1 MESRGTSCRD
11 RRPGTRSRSSTL
23 PNIIVYADVRAG
35 VPTPPTLF
43 ALSEARRIARGA
55 GASVFAL
62 VATPPLGNKSLVALS
77 VPLAAAGADKLL
89 LCEADEF
96 AGPPDDAVAGRAL
109 DAAVARIPPVM
120 VLFPAGGTGA
130 VLGPPL
136 AARLGA
142 PFAPWSDFV
151 VSDADGKALRGRG
164 RVQVLRLRPDGR
176 TRRRLDP
183 AQIERP
189 IIATVGAGR
198 CPAPSGSERNL
209 EIDVLPMAPPRIN
222 RPVARVVAQEPSPHE
237 ALPQAAVLILVA
249 DGDPSATAI
258 NAAWAERMA
267 GGTRGASLS
276 PDSPPSHL
284 APLAPAR
291 DPGLPLPVAVASADR
306 TPRSVLA
313 ACCPE
318 IVIRVDSCT
327 ATTARSPRTLVIRAT
342 SSDPGAQGPPPD
354 DVDVVWWFGSAA
366 ELVDLA
372 LQLGARA

>member
-1 MESRGTSCRD
+1 
-11 RRPGTRSRSSTL
+11 
-23 PNIIVYADVRAG
+23 
-35 VPTPPTLF
+35 VPTAPTLF

-62 VATPPLGNKSLVALS
+62 VATPPLGNKSLVTLS

-96 AGPPDDAVAGRAL
+96 AGPPDDAIAGRAL
-109 DAAVARIPPVM
+109 DAAVARIPPVL

-142 PFAPWSDFV
+142 PFTPWSDFM
-151 VSDADGKALRGRG
+151 VSDSDGKALRGRS
-164 RVQVLRLRPDGR
+164 RVQVLRLRGDGR

-198 CPAPSGSERNL
+198 CPPATGSERNL
-209 EIDVLPMAPPRIN
+209 EIDVLPLPPPRAN
-222 RPVARVVAQEPSPHE
+222 RPVARVVTQAPSPHE
-237 ALPQAAVLILVA
+237 ALSQAAVLILVA
-249 DGDPSATAI
+249 DGDPTA
-258 NAAWAERMA
+258 AAIVEALAERAA
-267 GGTRGASLS
+267 GSPRREGPSPASTQPLAS
-276 PDSPPSHL
+276 L
-284 APLAPAR
+284 APLAAPA
-291 DPGLPLPVAVASADR
+291 PPAAVAIANANR

-318 IVIRVDSCT
+318 IVIRVDACT

-342 SSDPGAQGPPPD
+342 SSDPAAQGPPAD

>member
-1 MESRGTSCRD
+1 
-11 RRPGTRSRSSTL
+11 
-23 PNIIVYADVRAG
+23 
-35 VPTPPTLF
+35 
-43 ALSEARRIARGA
+43 
-55 GASVFAL
+55 VFAL
-62 VATPPLGNKSLVALS
+62 VATPPLGNKSLVTLS

-96 AGPPDDAVAGRAL
+96 GGPPDDAVAGRAL
-109 DAAVARIPPVM
+109 DAAVARIPPVL

-151 VSDADGKALRGRG
+151 VSDADGKSLRGRG

-198 CPAPSGSERNL
+198 CPPPTGSERNL
-209 EIDVLPMAPPRIN
+209 EIDVLPMAPPRAN
-222 RPVARVVAQEPSPHE
+222 RPVARVVAQAPSAHE
-237 ALPQAAVLILVA
+237 SAAQAAVLVLVA
-249 DGDPSATAI
+249 DGDSATSAI
-258 NAAWAERMA
+258 TAAWAERTA
-267 GGTRGASLS
+267 GAARGATPSPAPSSPLASLAS
-276 PDSPPSHL
+276 L
-284 APLAPAR
+284 APLAPAA
-291 DPGLPLPVAVASADR
+291 DFGLPLAVAVASADR

-342 SSDPGAQGPPPD
+342 SSDPGGQGPPPD

-366 ELVDLA
+366 EVVDLA
-372 LQLGARA
+372 LQLGARP

>member
-1 MESRGTSCRD
+1 
-11 RRPGTRSRSSTL
+11 
-23 PNIIVYADVRAG
+23 
-35 VPTPPTLF
+35 
-43 ALSEARRIARGA
+43 
-55 GASVFAL
+55 VFAL
-62 VATPPLGNKSLVALS
+62 VATPPLGNKSLVTLS

-96 AGPPDDAVAGRAL
+96 GGPPDDAVAGRAL
-109 DAAVARIPPVM
+109 DAAVARIPPVL

-151 VSDADGKALRGRG
+151 VSDADGKSLRGRG

-198 CPAPSGSERNL
+198 CPPATGSERNL
-209 EIDVLPMAPPRIN
+209 EIDVLPLAPPRTN
-222 RPVARVVAQEPSPHE
+222 RPIARVVTRTPSPHE
-237 ALPQAAVLILVA
+237 ALPQAAVLVLVA
-249 DGDPSATAI
+249 DGDPAAAAI
-258 NAAWAERMA
+258 TAAWAERTT
-267 GGTRGASLS
+267 GGERGETLS
-276 PDSPPSHL
+276 PASPSPL
-284 APLAPAR
+284 APLAPVAGYG
-291 DPGLPLPVAVASADR
+291 PPPPVAVASADR

-342 SSDPGAQGPPPD
+342 SSDPGGQGPPPE

-372 LQLGARA
+372 LHLGARA

>member
-1 MESRGTSCRD
+1 M
-11 RRPGTRSRSSTL
+11 
-23 PNIIVYADVRAG
+23 
-35 VPTPPTLF
+35 
-43 ALSEARRIARGA
+43 
-55 GASVFAL
+55 FAL
-62 VATPPLGNKSLVALS
+62 VATPPLGNKSLVVLS
-77 VPLAAAGADKLL
+77 IPLAAAGADKLL

-96 AGPPDDAVAGRAL
+96 AGPPDDATCGRAL
-109 DAAVARIPPVM
+109 DAAVGRIPPVL

-151 VSDADGKALRGRG
+151 VSDADGKALRGRS
-164 RVQVLRLRPDGR
+164 RVQVLRLRGDGR

-198 CPAPSGSERNL
+198 CPPPTGSERNL
-209 EIDVLPMAPPRIN
+209 EIDVLPLPPPRAT
-222 RPVARVVAQEPSPHE
+222 RPVSRVLARVPSPHE
-237 ALPQAAVLILVA
+237 ALSQAAILILVA
-249 DGDPSATAI
+249 DDDPVAAGILAAFAERLNNAPASAAVAPSMEPATAVSTD
-258 NAAWAERMA
+258 AAKPA
-267 GGTRGASLS
+267 GDEAAGPAPAGPGALPGPGS
-276 PDSPPSHL
+276 L
-284 APLAPAR
+284 APLAPVTA
-291 DPGLPLPVAVASADR
+291 PPSPPSVAVASANR
-306 TPRSVLA
+306 TPRSVLS

-342 SSDPGAQGPPPD
+342 SSDPEAHGPPPD
-354 DVDVVWWFGSAA
+354 DVDVVWWFSSPT
-366 ELVDLA
+366 EVVDLA

>member
-1 MESRGTSCRD
+1 
-11 RRPGTRSRSSTL
+11 
-23 PNIIVYADVRAG
+23 
-35 VPTPPTLF
+35 VPTAPTLF

-62 VATPPLGNKSLVALS
+62 VATPPLGNKSLVTLS
-77 VPLAAAGADKLL
+77 VPLAASGADKLL

-96 AGPPDDAVAGRAL
+96 AGPPDDAIAGRAL
-109 DAAVARIPPVM
+109 DAAVARIHPVL

-142 PFAPWSDFV
+142 PFAPWCDFV
-151 VSDADGKALRGRG
+151 VSDADGKALRGRS
-164 RVQVLRLRPDGR
+164 RVQVLRLRADGR

-198 CPAPSGSERNL
+198 CPPTTGSERNL
-209 EIDVLPMAPPRIN
+209 EIDVLPLPPPRAN
-222 RPVARVVAQEPSPHE
+222 RPVARVVAEALNPHE
-237 ALPQAAVLILVA
+237 ALPQAAVLVLVA
-249 DGDPSATAI
+249 DGDPAAPAI
-258 NAAWAERMA
+258 VAALAERM
-267 GGTRGASLS
+267 RDHPRSDRPSSS
-276 PDSPPSHL
+276 PL
-284 APLAPAR
+284 APLAPVA
-291 DPGLPLPVAVASADR
+291 PAGLPPTVAVANAGQ

-327 ATTARSPRTLVIRAT
+327 AVTARSPRTLVIRAT
-342 SSDPGAQGPPPD
+342 SSDPATQGPPPD
-354 DVDVVWWFGSAA
+354 DVDVVWWFNSPA

-372 LQLGARA
+372 VQLGARE

>member
-1 MESRGTSCRD
+1 
-11 RRPGTRSRSSTL
+11 
-23 PNIIVYADVRAG
+23 
-35 VPTPPTLF
+35 LF

-62 VATPPLGNKSLVALS
+62 VATPPLGNKSLVTLS

-96 AGPPDDAVAGRAL
+96 AGPPDDAVEGRAL
-109 DAAVARIPPVM
+109 DAAVARIPPVL

-151 VSDADGKALRGRG
+151 VSDADGKSLRGRG

-198 CPAPSGSERNL
+198 CPPATGSERNL
-209 EIDVLPMAPPRIN
+209 EIDVLPMAPPRAN
-222 RPVARVVAQEPSPHE
+222 RPVARVVAQAPSPHE

-249 DGDPSATAI
+249 DGDSATAAI
-258 NAAWAERMA
+258 TTAWAERT
-267 GGTRGASLS
+267 GGGARGALTS
-276 PDSPPSHL
+276 PAPASPL
-284 APLAPAR
+284 APLAPLAPVA
-291 DPGLPLPVAVASADR
+291 DVGLPLPVAVASADR

-342 SSDPGAQGPPPD
+342 SSDPGGQGPPPD
-354 DVDVVWWFGSAA
+354 DVDVVWWFGSAT